1 MSGRS
6 NPTGVIDVVQMVLD
20 EGHSLEL
27 RSRDIALLVLIRHQI
42 EARSDLSFS
51 VEEGELRALAGKVD
65 NLHVR
70 DPAGAE
76 KRLTESLTRL
86 IRADCLARADLN
98 RLKAG
103 EDTEYQLTSLGE
115 NIAAWHVEHAKFSGE
130 PMAAIL
136 RAFNSQLAAIAEQAE
151 SLDDTDIWR
160 REVLVQMQ
168 VVLKDMLV
176 NVQRHQRELDRQH
189 EALRDFIPTLLTESS
204 EASIELC
211 ESQLNQVI
219 RTIDDLQEVT
229 LVASSKAYTLLER
242 IQTMGEEK
250 RIPGVDQVCQDIG
263 RRMQSVVGWTAQRGA
278 DWVEHHGVVHDF
290 LRSVIRVDRQR
301 RLTEALKRA
310 IATPPSWTLDIADAP
325 RLMRMREDVRS
336 GSRQRVSPRRPRRDY
351 ARETEFMLENDLP
364 QRLEAKLEEVLAN
377 GEARWTDLALW
388 ALEAGAEPA
397 LVINALPALM
407 DRMMER
413 GHLDE
418 AARDWQPVP
427 GVLRMQELKV
437 IGHDVP

>member
-1 MSGRS
+1 M
-6 NPTGVIDVVQMVLD
+6 IDIVQMILD
-20 EGHSLEL
+20 EDHSLEL

-51 VEEGELRALAGKVD
+51 IEEGELRALASKVD
-65 NLHVR
+65 SLHVR
-70 DPAGAE
+70 DSSGAE

-86 IRADCLARADLN
+86 IRTDCLARADLN
-98 RLKAG
+98 RLKSG
-103 EDTEYQLTSLGE
+103 DDSEYQLTSLGE
-115 NIAAWHVEHAKFSGE
+115 NIAAWHVEHARFSGE

-136 RAFNSQLAAIAEQAE
+136 RAFNGQLAAIEEQAQ
-151 SLDDTDIWR
+151 SLDDPEVWR

-211 ESQLNQVI
+211 ESRLNQVI

-242 IQTMGEEK
+242 IQAMGEEK
-250 RIPGVDQVCQDIG
+250 GIPGVDQVCQDIG
-263 RRMQSVVGWTAQRGA
+263 RRMQSVVGWTTQRGA

-310 IATPPSWTLDIADAP
+310 IANPPSWTLGLADAP
-325 RLMRMREDVRS
+325 RLMRMREDIRNL
-336 GSRQRVSPRRPRRDY
+336 SRQSNSPRRPRRDY
-351 ARETEFMLENDLP
+351 VRETEFMPENDLP
-364 QRLEAKLEEVLAN
+364 QRLEAWLEEALAN
-377 GEARWTDLALW
+377 GEAKWTDLAQR
-388 ALEAGAEPA
+388 ALEEGAEPG
-397 LVINALPALM
+397 LLLNALPALM
-407 DRMMER
+407 GRMMR
-413 GHLDE
+413 QGLLDE
-418 AARDWQPVP
+418 TAREWRQVA

-437 IGHDVP
+437 IRHVVP